1 MQKKNVNHF
10 YSGASNRTSL
20 YDLSIP
26 NAWNNQLVIF
36 IHGYMGYK
44 DWGCWNLV
52 SSYFNKKGFAF
63 LKYNASH
70 NGGTIEKP
78 IDFSDLDSFSENN
91 YMKEIEDFEAIMQMV
106 EKKLNNDLAI
116 SVIGHSRGGAIAL
129 LQSDN
134 RRIQRIATWAAIS
147 SIENRF
153 PSGTELATWKKNGSY
168 VRENGRTK
176 QQMPHNY
183 NQFENFLEHK
193 KRLNVE
199 RYCRNSTTPTLII
212 HGEKDTSVTLQDGIS
227 IASWLD
233 SNLEI
238 IKNAQHTFNSSQP
251 WNKDFMPKE
260 LIEVCEL
267 TSSFFNLPIDTR
279 T

>member
-26 NAWNNQLVIF
+26 NTWNNQLVIF

-106 EKKLNNDLAI
+106 DKKFNNDLAI

-129 LQSDN
+129 LQSDH

-153 PSGTELATWKKNGSY
+153 PKDKLLIEWKNKG
-168 VRENGRTK
+168 VRFVKNGRTK
-176 QQMPHNY
+176 QELPQYFNLYEDFEKNKSKY
-183 NQFENFLEHK
+183 NLESLCK
-193 KRLNVE
+193 KYLKPI
-199 RYCRNSTTPTLII
+199 SHF
-212 HGEKDTSVTLQDGIS
+212 HGLEDTSVLPENAVQL
-227 IASWLD
+227 ASWSKGNLNMMKETNHVFGSRHPWLESKMPD
-233 SNLEI
+233 SLEELCFYTHQFI
-238 IKNAQHTFNSSQP
+238 SEIKT
-251 WNKDFMPKE
+251 
-260 LIEVCEL
+260 
-267 TSSFFNLPIDTR
+267 
-279 T
+279 